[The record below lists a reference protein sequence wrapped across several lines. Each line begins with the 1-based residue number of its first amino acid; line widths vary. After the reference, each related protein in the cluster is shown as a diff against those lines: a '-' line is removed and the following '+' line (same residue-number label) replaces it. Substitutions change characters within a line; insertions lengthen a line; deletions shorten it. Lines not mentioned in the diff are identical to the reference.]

1 MERILIVGAGLVG
14 ALQSLYLERAGYA
27 VTVLDANPDPRDAS
41 LARGRSIN
49 LTLCDRGFAALEEV
63 GAAERVRRHAVP
75 CYGRVIHAEDGSTEY
90 QPYGSRRE
98 AIWSIRR
105 GELTRLLVEHAAS
118 AGGTELRFGERVE
131 EVDLE
136 SLEVVTRDAVTGRA
150 GRFRGDRL
158 IGADGAYSAVRLRM
172 LQASGF
178 DYSQSYLDQAYTEL
192 DAPPREGGGFAL
204 EPAEAIHIWP
214 RGNHMLIGFPNLDGS
229 FTLSLHMPLGG
240 EVSFATVERPED
252 LRALFEATF
261 LDAVPLVPRLGE
273 SFFERPANSMV
284 TIRCWPWTRD
294 GRVALIGDAAHAL
307 VPSYGQGANS
317 GFEDCSVFAACLEA
331 AAGDWERA
339 LPAYQAA
346 RKPNAD
352 AIADLALEHFHE
364 LRDHVGDPEFLL
376 RKRIERRV
384 EALRPDRYAPL
395 YSLVSFTRVP
405 YVEAIE
411 RDRGQRWIID
421 RLLAMPGIEER
432 LADDGA
438 LRPVLDR
445 LFAERQAEPE
455 PVPAGG
461 G

>member
-1 MERILIVGAGLVG
+1 MEQILIVGAGLVG
-14 ALQSLYLERAGYA
+14 VLQSLYLERAGYA
-27 VTVLDANPDPRDAS
+27 VTVLDANPDPRDAK
-41 LARGRSIN
+41 LAWGRSIN

-63 GAAERVRRHAVP
+63 GAADLVRRHAVP
-75 CYGRVIHAEDGSTEY
+75 CYGRVIHAEDGSTDY

-105 GELTRLLVEHAAS
+105 RELTRLLVEHAAS
-118 AGGTELRFGERVE
+118 ADGTEFHFGERVE

-136 SLEVVTRDAVTGRA
+136 TLEVASHNAVSGRA
-150 GRFRGDRL
+150 SRFRGDRL

-172 LQASGF
+172 LQSSGF

-192 DAPPREGGGFAL
+192 DAPPEEGGGWAL

-214 RGNHMLIGFPNLDGS
+214 RGDHMLIGFPNRDGS
-229 FTLSLHMPLGG
+229 FALSLHMPLEG
-240 EVSFATVERPED
+240 EISFATIERPEE
-252 LRALFEATF
+252 LLGLFERTF
-261 LDAVPLVPRLGE
+261 PDAVPVVPRLVE

-294 GRVALIGDAAHAL
+294 GRVALLGDAAHAL

-317 GFEDCSVFAACLEA
+317 GFEDCSVFAACLEEA
-331 AAGDWERA
+331 GGDWERA

-364 LRDHVGDPEFLL
+364 LRDYVGDPAFLL
-376 RKRIERRV
+376 RKRIERKV
-384 EALRPDRYAPL
+384 EELCPDRYAPL
-395 YSLVSFTRVP
+395 YSLVSFTCVP

-411 RDRGQRWIID
+411 RDRGQQWIID
-421 RLLAMPGIEER
+421 RLAGMPGIEER
-432 LADDGA
+432 LDDADA
-438 LRPVLDR
+438 LYPILER
-445 LFAERQAEPE
+445 LFAERAAEPE
-455 PVPAGG
+455 EVAAGR
-461 G
+461 

>member
-14 ALQSLYLERAGYA
+14 AVQSLYLERAGYA
-27 VTVLDANPDPRDAS
+27 VTVVDANPDPRDAT
-41 LARGRSIN
+41 LAQGRSIN

-63 GAAERVRRHAVP
+63 GAADLVRRHAVP
-75 CYGRVIHAEDGSTEY
+75 CYGRVIHAEDGSTDY

-105 GELTRLLVEHAAS
+105 GDLTRLLVEHAAS
-118 AGGTELRFGERVE
+118 AGGAVFHFGERVE

-136 SLEVVTRDAVTGRA
+136 TLEVTTREAASGRT
-150 GRFRGDRL
+150 RRVRGDRL

-172 LQASGF
+172 LQSTGF
-178 DYSQSYLDQAYTEL
+178 DYSQAYLDQAYTEL
-192 DAPPREGGGFAL
+192 DAPPGEGGGSPL
-204 EPAEAIHIWP
+204 EPTEAIHIWP
-214 RGNHMLIGFPNLDGS
+214 RGDHMLIGFPNRDGS
-229 FTLSLHMPLGG
+229 FTLSLHMPLEG
-240 EVSFATVERPED
+240 EVSFAALERPEE
-252 LRALFEATF
+252 LLGLFRRTF
-261 LDAVPLVPRLGE
+261 PDAIPVVPRLVE

-317 GFEDCSVFAACLEA
+317 GFEDCSVFATCLA
-331 AAGDWERA
+331 AAGGDWEQA

-364 LRDHVGDPEFLL
+364 LRDHVGDPDFLL
-376 RKRIERRV
+376 RKRIERKV
-384 EALRPDRYAPL
+384 EELCPGRYTPL
-395 YSLVSFTRVP
+395 YSLVSFTCVP

-411 RDRGQRWIID
+411 RERRQRWIID
-421 RLLAMPGIEER
+421 RLVRTPGIEER
-432 LADDGA
+432 LDDADF
-438 LRPVLDR
+438 LRPALER
-445 LFAERQAEPE
+445 LLVERPAEPE
-455 PVPAGG
+455 AVPAGR
-461 G
+461 